1 MKRLPSPV
9 FPPDPTTW
17 SRIKTI
23 AQGVFSVIGIAVT
36 LYAAYGIVVPPSDVQ
51 RVLYVVVDQP
61 LFSRPP
67 EFPTGVTVAGVDA
80 GDQDL
85 TETYLTLWRDGG
97 KPITTEM
104 TRRPLHV
111 ALPSGSHL
119 AAYKVMRAD
128 SSVPDNFAVE
138 RAGDDLLIRW
148 KVWDP
153 DMALKIVVV
162 RSGFASNLTLSGE
175 VGPGVAVDRIWALLR
190 LRSGSIVSVSV
201 LLLVLMGLLASLF
214 PDPSVWERRFP
225 SPRVR
230 AAVVM
235 FLAVTITVATMI
247 EIENDAQFSAW
258 LSSRFVKPI
267 PFTDAK

>member
-1 MKRLPSPV
+1 MKRLPGPV

-23 AQGVFSVIGIAVT
+23 AQGVFSVIGVAVT

-119 AAYKVMRAD
+119 VAYKVMRAD

-138 RAGDDLLIRW
+138 RAG
-148 KVWDP
+148 
-153 DMALKIVVV
+153 
-162 RSGFASNLTLSGE
+162 E
-175 VGPGVAVDRIWALLR
+175 VGPGVAVDRVWALLR